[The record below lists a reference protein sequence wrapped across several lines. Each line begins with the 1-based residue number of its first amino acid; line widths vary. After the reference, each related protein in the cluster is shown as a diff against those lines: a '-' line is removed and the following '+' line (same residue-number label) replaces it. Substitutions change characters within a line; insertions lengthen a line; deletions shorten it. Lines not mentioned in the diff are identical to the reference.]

1 MRSCKYCQQPDLVSH
16 RASWLDVL
24 GSVGLV
30 VHEEEVQVA
39 GVVDEESLVA
49 RRHHVAGLDVATVAD
64 LDAERSLAFRLFHL
78 SCPPI
83 FVFAVAIHCQSS
95 YSAPLPYHLILHSLY
110 FHAPLA

>member
-16 RASWLDVL
+16 RTSWLDVL

-83 FVFAVAIHCQSS
+83 FVFAVAIHCQS
-95 YSAPLPYHLILHSLY
+95 
-110 FHAPLA
+110 